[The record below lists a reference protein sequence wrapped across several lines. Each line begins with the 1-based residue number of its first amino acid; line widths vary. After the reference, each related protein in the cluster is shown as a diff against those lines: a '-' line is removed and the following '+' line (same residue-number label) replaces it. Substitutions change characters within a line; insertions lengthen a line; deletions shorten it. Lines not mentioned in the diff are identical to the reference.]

1 MNKPYG
7 YEECY
12 KAIKDAILD
21 TPRHYEPFSTYF
33 DTYKLEKI
41 KEMFGKYLFDLCLKD
56 VELYELPVSASE
68 NPIKTLR
75 GRMGLSRSG
84 FAKYL
89 QIPIGTL
96 QGWEQGRRKP
106 PEYIIN
112 IIERLIK
119 AENPNGKG
127 RNKE

>member
-7 YEECY
+7 YDKCY
-12 KAIKDAILD
+12 KAIMSTILEE
-21 TPRHYEPFSTYF
+21 PIRYEPFTTHF
-33 DTYKLEKI
+33 DVIKLEEI
-41 KEMFGKYLFDLCLKD
+41 KAKFGKDLFDLCLKD
-56 VELYELPVSASE
+56 VELNELPISASE

-89 QIPIGTL
+89 QIPIGTI

-119 AENPNGKG
+119 AENREK
-127 RNKE
+127 